1 MRGKLYH
8 GRRLDFQEDYV
19 LSEVI
24 NYELKLINTYGKLS
38 KKLKS
43 SFKQLKSDLEQYEC
57 VHDTLRNVMETLDR
71 CEDMDSLGDIEDELV
86 ELTKTFWD

>member
-24 NYELKLINTYGKLS
+24 NYELKLINTYGKLT
-38 KKLKS
+38 KRLKS
-43 SFKQLKSDLEQYEC
+43 SFKQIKSDLEQYEC
-57 VHDTLRNVMETLDR
+57 VHDTLRNVMEALDR
-71 CEDMDSLGDIEDELV
+71 CEDMDSLRDIEDELMN
-86 ELTKTFWD
+86 LAKTFWD